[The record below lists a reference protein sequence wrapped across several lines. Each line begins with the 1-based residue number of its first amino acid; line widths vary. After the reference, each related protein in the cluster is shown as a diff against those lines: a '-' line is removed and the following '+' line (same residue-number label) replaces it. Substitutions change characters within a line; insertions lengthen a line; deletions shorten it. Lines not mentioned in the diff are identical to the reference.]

1 MITVLSASVCV
12 TCAVL
17 AALTLAAHRR
27 RVGRHPIGSTTP
39 QRDAFAIENLHALV
53 DASRES
59 SAAVFARLDR
69 SLREF
74 DPLID
79 AFLAFIPIGDELR
92 CIYTGGARTAHFQ
105 ELRMRRDAEHA
116 LPAKAALAGHR
127 AVLTISGGGVIPTD
141 RRGLAVPLIDPSGLR
156 AVVYVSSP
164 SERAFAHEDCVV
176 QAIEHALSP
185 YAIAFERELD
195 HADAT
200 YDALTGLLTPRAF
213 RARLHAETQRCRRNA
228 VMTLWFID
236 TDHFKRVNDEFG
248 HSSGDRVLQ
257 EMAELLRVHTVRDV
271 DAIGRNGGDEFCAL
285 IREAQKTL
293 AIERAQAYC
302 DAVRAHD
309 FGVPVRI
316 TASIGVAALPF
327 DAETPNDLLEVADA
341 AMYHSKRVGRDQ
353 VSFAVNGPN
362 FEVYR

>member
-1 MITVLSASVCV
+1 MIAVLSTLVCV
-12 TCAVL
+12 TCALL
-17 AALTLAAHRR
+17 AALVWAAHRR
-27 RVGRHPIGSTTP
+27 GRAGRAIAATP
-39 QRDAFAIENLHALV
+39 RERGAFAVENLHSLV

-59 SAAVFARLDR
+59 SAAVLSRLDR

-74 DPLID
+74 DSSID
-79 AFLAFIPIGDELR
+79 TFLAFVPKGEELR
-92 CIYTGGARTAHFQ
+92 CTYASGARAEHFAD
-105 ELRMRRDAEHA
+105 LRIRRDAECA
-116 LPAKAALAGHR
+116 LPAKAAAAGHR
-127 AVLTISGGGVIPTD
+127 AVMTLPGDGVVPTD
-141 RRGLAVPLIDPSGLR
+141 RRGVAVPLLDPSGLR
-156 AVVYVSSP
+156 AVVYISSP
-164 SERAFAHEDCVV
+164 DAKAIPDENIVV
-176 QAIEHALSP
+176 RAIEHASTP

-195 HADAT
+195 RADAT
-200 YDALTGLLTPRAF
+200 YDSLTGLLTPRAF
-213 RARLHAETQRCRRNA
+213 RARLHNETQHARRNP

-248 HSSGDRVLQ
+248 HSAGDRVLQ

-302 DAVRAHD
+302 EAVRTYD

-327 DAETPNDLLEVADA
+327 DAATSNELLEVADA
-341 AMYHSKRVGRDQ
+341 AMYHSKRLGRDR
-353 VSFAVNGPN
+353 VSFAVNGPT